1 MITGRINQ
9 FTHTHSHIKTV
20 SLFANKR
27 PIYSRPSFVLY
38 KTYSVDCF
46 KQVVAKEGVR
56 GLYRGIVPNLI
67 GITPEKAIKL
77 AVNDFAREYW
87 AEKTNVPEEQLAI
100 QYGML
105 AGATAG
111 LCQVIA
117 TNPMEIV
124 KIQMQVAG
132 SQKLE
137 PGEQRPTAMGIVR
150 NLGLRGLYRG
160 TPATLMR

>member
-1 MITGRINQ
+1 M
-9 FTHTHSHIKTV
+9 
-20 SLFANKR
+20 
-27 PIYSRPSFVLY
+27 
-38 KTYSVDCF
+38 
-46 KQVVAKEGVR
+46 
-56 GLYRGIVPNLI
+56 VPNLI

-77 AVNDFAREYW
+77 AVNDFSREYW
-87 AEKTNVPEEQLAI
+87 AERTNVSEDKLAI

-111 LCQVIA
+111 FCQVIA

-132 SQKLE
+132 AQKLA

-160 TPATLMR
+160 TPATLMRY